1 MHFMLELVESR
12 VARETHHQ
20 LSVMALACQGDGKAI
35 RKQLA
40 ALRKK
45 M

>member
-1 MHFMLELVESR
+1 MHFMLELVEARRSR
-12 VARETHHQ
+12 ESHHE
-20 LSVMALACQGDGKAI
+20 LSLMALACQGDGKAI